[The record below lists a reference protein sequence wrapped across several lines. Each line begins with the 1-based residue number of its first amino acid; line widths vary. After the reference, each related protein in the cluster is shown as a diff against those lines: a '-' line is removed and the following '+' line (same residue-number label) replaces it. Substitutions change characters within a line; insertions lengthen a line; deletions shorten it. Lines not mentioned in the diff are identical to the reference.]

1 MRSSVR
7 SRLAPPCFSLI
18 FSTTSSLVENF
29 VPFLYLRLTER
40 GIWLTVAS
48 VVMASSCTRDT
59 PGIANIAGTGFGDD
73 AAAIVSLPGA
83 VAQQCDS
90 RRTDGVFTGREI
102 AAENWLFWVPAP
114 DTQPIF
120 TRQVADLAHR
130 WRLYSCHLHGRFV
143 FLRLRAIT
151 AMTHDHGDFLLTLQ
165 LQWTRFF
172 QGNL

>member
-1 MRSSVR
+1 
-7 SRLAPPCFSLI
+7 
-18 FSTTSSLVENF
+18 
-29 VPFLYLRLTER
+29 LYLRLTER

-48 VVMASSCTRDT
+48 VVMASCTRDT
-59 PGIANIAGTGFGDD
+59 QGIANIAGTGFGDD
-73 AAAIVSLPGA
+73 AADIVSLLGA

-130 WRLYSCHLHGRFV
+130 WRLIH
-143 FLRLRAIT
+143 AISM
-151 AMTHDHGDFLLTLQ
+151 AGLCSSDCAQ
-165 LQWTRFF
+165 
-172 QGNL
+172 